1 MRVLFNVLN
10 YDSRKGEVMKNSYPN
25 NEGDFWCERF
35 NEIQRMDRILADD
48 RIYQATRPHVMYK
61 PLLFKDGNEWCALLG
76 SNIQEGVCGFGKS
89 PEKAF
94 ESFDKEFVK
103 DCD

>member
-1 MRVLFNVLN
+1 
-10 YDSRKGEVMKNSYPN
+10 MKNSYPN

-35 NEIQRMDRILADD
+35 NEVQRMDRIFADD

-61 PLLFKDGNEWCALLG
+61 PLLFKEGNEWCALLG